1 VIVLRQ
7 PPYDSFASYTLEPST
22 QYYVVIR
29 EYDRN
34 VIVFQKSITSN
45 TAGVLSIDWTGTY
58 GENDTPYDFRKYDET
73 YHVEITADG
82 EIAGEDNLTVE
93 RPYVDPNTLGETST
107 DIATAKENERLA
119 RAIIDS
125 VVAGGFY
132 FKTSWLEPV
141 GQGTDYMPIWE
152 RAYKI
157 LKVYEN
163 AELVYDT
170 SLEVPGMGEWNY
182 VITKDKTAITKDP
195 NYKILDFNR
204 SESVPVGLNIAASDS
219 ISMFD
224 TADSGNTVGLKS
236 GVLFNKGTDYLF
248 YLETGYKV
256 VPYDIQDATKML
268 INDISCGKLEYF
280 KRYVT
285 DYSTDQF
292 KISIDGAAF
301 AGTGNILVDKILDK
315 YVTNVKKPGML

>member
-1 VIVLRQ
+1 MIVLRQ
-7 PPYDSFASYTLEPST
+7 PPYDSFISYTLEPST
-22 QYYVVIR
+22 EYHVVIK
-29 EYDRN
+29 DDD
-34 VIVFQKSITSN
+34 VDVVFEDTLTSSN
-45 TAGVLSIDWTGTY
+45 TGVLSIDWTGTY
-58 GENDTPYDFRKYDET
+58 GEDDKLYDFRKYDET

-93 RPYVDPNTLGETST
+93 RPYLDPTTLGQTAS
-107 DIATAKENERLA
+107 DISVAKDHERLA

-125 VVAGGFY
+125 VTGGFY
-132 FKTSWLEPV
+132 FKTTWLEPV

-152 RAYKI
+152 KAYKI

-163 AELVYDT
+163 AELVYDA
-170 SLEVPGMGEWNY
+170 SLEVPAIGEWNY
-182 VITKDKTAITKDP
+182 AITKDKTAITKDP
-195 NYKILDFNR
+195 NYAILDFNR
-204 SESVPVGLNIAASDS
+204 AESAPVGVNMAASDS

-224 TADSGNTVGLKS
+224 TSDSGNTLGLKS
-236 GVLFNKGTDYLF
+236 GVLFNQGTDYLF
-248 YLETGYKV
+248 HLETGYKV
-256 VPYDIQDATKML
+256 VPYDIQDATRML

-301 AGTGNILVDKILDK
+301 SGTGNILVDKILDK
-315 YVTNVKKPGML
+315 YVTNVKKPGIL

>member
-7 PPYDSFASYTLEPST
+7 PPYDSFISYTLEPSIE
-22 QYYVVIR
+22 YSVIIKD
-29 EYDRN
+29 YDRN
-34 VIVFQKSITSN
+34 DIVFEDTITSN
-45 TAGVLSIDWTGTY
+45 TAGVVSLAWTGTY
-58 GENDTPYDFRKYDET
+58 GEANTPYDFRKYDET
-73 YHVEITADG
+73 YHVEIVADG

-93 RPYVDPNTLGETST
+93 RPYVDPNTLGETTS
-107 DIATAKENERLA
+107 DIATAKEHERLA

-125 VVAGGFY
+125 VTGGFY
-132 FKTSWLEPV
+132 FKTTWLEPV

-152 RAYKI
+152 KAYKI

-163 AELVYDT
+163 AELVYDA
-170 SLEVPGMGEWNY
+170 SLDVPAMGEWNY

-195 NYKILDFNR
+195 SYTILDFNR
-204 SESVPVGLNIAASDS
+204 AESSPVGVNMAASDS

-224 TADSGNTVGLKS
+224 TSDSGNTIGLKS
-236 GVLFNKGTDYLF
+236 GVLFNQGTDYLF
-248 YLETGYKV
+248 HLETGYKV
-256 VPYDIQDATKML
+256 VPYDVQDATRML

-301 AGTGNILVDKILDK
+301 SGTGNILVDKILDK
-315 YVTNVKKPGML
+315 YVTNVKKPGIL

>member
-7 PPYDSFASYTLEPST
+7 PPYDSFISYTLEPST
-22 QYYVVIR
+22 EYHVVIK
-29 EYDRN
+29 DDD
-34 VIVFQKSITSN
+34 VDVVFEDTLTSSN
-45 TAGVLSIDWTGTY
+45 TGVLSIDWTGTY
-58 GENDTPYDFRKYDET
+58 GEDDKLYDFRKYDET

-93 RPYVDPNTLGETST
+93 RPYLDPTTLGQTAS
-107 DIATAKENERLA
+107 DISIAKDHERLA

-125 VVAGGFY
+125 VTGGFY
-132 FKTSWLEPV
+132 FKTTWLEPV

-152 RAYKI
+152 KAYKI

-163 AELVYDT
+163 AELVYDA
-170 SLEVPGMGEWNY
+170 SLEVPAIGEWNY
-182 VITKDKTAITKDP
+182 AITKDKTAITKDP
-195 NYKILDFNR
+195 NYAILDFNR
-204 SESVPVGLNIAASDS
+204 AESAPVGVNMAASDS

-224 TADSGNTVGLKS
+224 TSDSGNTLGLKS
-236 GVLFNKGTDYLF
+236 GVLFNQGTDYLF
-248 YLETGYKV
+248 HLETGYKV
-256 VPYDIQDATKML
+256 VPYDIQDATRML

-292 KISIDGAAF
+292 KISIDGSAF
-301 AGTGNILVDKILDK
+301 SGTGNILVDKILDK
-315 YVTNVKKPGML
+315 YVTNVKKPGIL